1 MMMAFPTVLTLR
13 TTHNGVRLFNEP
25 VREIAKLQGKSHQFE
40 KSLTFREANENLKGI
55 SSDLLH
61 FKFDI
66 ENENIM
72 A

>member
-25 VREIAKLQGKSHQFE
+25 VREIAKLQGKAISSKSRSHSE
-40 KSLTFREANENLKGI
+40 KLMKILKGI